1 MHDKNHKKSNCDFE
15 LFEYLHNLKQ
25 FFTIHHKQ
33 IMKHFNLTSSILTSD
48 ELSTLINRII
58 DECSQNNVDDVQMQR
73 LTALLQKQNQSFTD
87 SLFAVRKS
95 PHTALL
101 LEKDDH
107 RDEIFKGL
115 RNFITAHLYHPQE
128 EVRQASVQLHE
139 LIKKHGFGLYRFG
152 YQKES
157 AAINSLLIEL
167 AKPNYTEM
175 VNKIGVNDWVISL
188 TAAQTDFEKCYS
200 NRVAEEGK
208 EVVEPSTEMR
218 KQAIENLEKLLM
230 YIETQLFISETP
242 DKWGTLSANLQRII
256 ADTNAAARIRRTHKE
271 NK

>member
-1 MHDKNHKKSNCDFE
+1 M
-15 LFEYLHNLKQ
+15 KQ
-25 FFTIHHKQ
+25 FFTIHHKL

-48 ELSTLINRII
+48 ELSTLINRIVA
-58 DECSQNNVDDVQMQR
+58 ECIQNNADDLQMQR
-73 LTALLQKQNQSFTD
+73 LTAFLLQQNQTLTD

-107 RDEIFKGL
+107 RDEVFKGL
-115 RNFITAHLYHPQE
+115 RNFITAHLYHPRE

-157 AAINSLLIEL
+157 AAINSLLMEL
-167 AKPNYTEM
+167 AKPNYAEM
-175 VNKIGVNDWVISL
+175 ITKLGANDWVKALIS
-188 TAAQTDFEKCYS
+188 AQADFEKCYS

-208 EVVEPSTEMR
+208 EIVEPSTEMR
-218 KQAIENLEKLLM
+218 KLAIESLEKLLM

-242 DKWGTLSANLQRII
+242 DRWGTLSANLQRII
-256 ADTNAAARIRRTHKE
+256 GDTNAAARIRRTHKE
-271 NK
+271 AAKTKENQATQGITE